1 MELKTIDIK
10 GKAYVEVNER
20 IKAFWKLYPEGRIE
34 TKLLSIENGTCI
46 MKAEAYK
53 DKANEKPDA
62 TGTAY
67 EQEGSTFINK
77 TSYIENCET
86 SAIGRCLGILGIG
99 IDTSVASAEEVENAM
114 ENQRKLIE
122 AVDSIGITLPL
133 IKEMVKFDS
142 ERRVLSPR
150 WKYKAMENVALGL
163 SELTPKL
170 IYGFRLNLKDLVR
183 HGFIF
188 DL

>member
-34 TKLLSIENGTCI
+34 TKLISIEGGICI
-46 MKAEAYK
+46 IKAEAYK
-53 DKANEKPDA
+53 HKDNAKPDA

-114 ENQRKLIE
+114 ENQKKIDKTKVQALEKAISNYKIPGLTVIE
-122 AVDSIGITLPL
+122 VLEKFGYKSISDILVVD
-133 IKEMVKFDS
+133 
-142 ERRVLSPR
+142 
-150 WKYKAMENVALGL
+150 YKNVCDALKR
-163 SELTPKL
+163 EAE
-170 IYGFRLNLKDLVR
+170 
-183 HGFIF
+183 
-188 DL
+188 

>member
-20 IKAFWKLYPEGRIE
+20 IKAFWKLYPEGRLE

-99 IDTSVASAEEVENAM
+99 IDTSVASAEEVETAI
-114 ENQRKLIE
+114 ENQKTIDNTKVQALEKAISN
-122 AVDSIGITLPL
+122 ANISGSTVLDVLAKFGYKTLQDILVVDYMKVCNAF
-133 IKEMVKFDS
+133 KEVK
-142 ERRVLSPR
+142 
-150 WKYKAMENVALGL
+150 
-163 SELTPKL
+163 
-170 IYGFRLNLKDLVR
+170 
-183 HGFIF
+183 
-188 DL
+188 